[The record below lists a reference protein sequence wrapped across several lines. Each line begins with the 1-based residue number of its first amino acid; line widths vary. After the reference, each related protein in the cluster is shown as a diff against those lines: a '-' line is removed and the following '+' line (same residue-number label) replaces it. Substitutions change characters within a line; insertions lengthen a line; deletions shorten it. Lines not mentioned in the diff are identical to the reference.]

1 MEKKLANFCN
11 RKYAVATGSGTDAL
25 YLAIKSLELENDEII
40 TTPMSWVSST
50 NAIALNNVKPVFADI
65 NEDLNIN
72 VNKIEKLISKKT
84 KVILFVNF
92 TGKICDFN
100 PLKKIAKKYK
110 LRLIEDAAQS
120 FGSKKYGRPSGS
132 FGDIFV

>member
-1 MEKKLANFCN
+1 MKKIRYVDLSVKDKNLRKAYITSLNKIFNHGRFILGPEVDILEKLANFCN

-25 YLAIKSLELENDEII
+25 YLAIKSLELEKNDEII

-72 VNKIEKLISKKT
+72 VNKIEKLISKK
-84 KVILFVNF
+84 
-92 TGKICDFN
+92 
-100 PLKKIAKKYK
+100 
-110 LRLIEDAAQS
+110 LRQYYL
-120 FGSKKYGRPSGS
+120 
-132 FGDIFV
+132 